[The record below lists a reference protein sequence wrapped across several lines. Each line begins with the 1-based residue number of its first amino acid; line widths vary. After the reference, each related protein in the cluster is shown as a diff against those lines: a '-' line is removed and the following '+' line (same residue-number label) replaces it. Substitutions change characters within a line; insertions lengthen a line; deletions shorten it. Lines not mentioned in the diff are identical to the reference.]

1 MYPPPPPPFPVAA
14 PPAPRP
20 WWQRRGVHIASFLV
34 FPFASFLIAWTWA
47 SRPLWKKLLSS
58 AIAAFCCLAWIGAA
72 TSPQPAPQPPAPA
85 VPPAATV
92 TVTATPT
99 PTETQIGRAHV

>member
-1 MYPPPPPPFPVAA
+1 M
-14 PPAPRP
+14 
-20 WWQRRGVHIASFLV
+20 HIASFLV

-99 PTETQIGRAHV
+99 PTETAASSPSAFAWASANISSALR